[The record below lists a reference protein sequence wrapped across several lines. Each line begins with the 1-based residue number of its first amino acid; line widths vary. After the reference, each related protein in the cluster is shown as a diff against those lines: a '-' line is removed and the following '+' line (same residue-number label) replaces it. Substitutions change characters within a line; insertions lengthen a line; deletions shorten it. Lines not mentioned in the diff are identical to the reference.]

1 MTLQSKPAR
10 SEVRFRPRRVAHG
23 NFFVSDL
30 EESMRYYNEVLGL
43 REVFREPGI
52 GAGFLSNGS
61 SHHDVGLIQVTDRTL
76 TGRDGQVQVAAERGR
91 TPGLN
96 HIGLEMETE
105 AELVAA
111 YERAREAEVAIHRTV
126 DHQISRSVYLF
137 DPEGNYLEF
146 YADADQDWRA
156 IYEANEGQLITG
168 NWVPDAKNASTSPKY
183 IASPEFA
190 SVPDAPLTP
199 RRAARVSLM
208 VSDLSTMLGF
218 YEEVVGMTRV
228 TGGVED
234 GLAVLSGALG
244 NWDVGLFQSD
254 GGSRPGL
261 HHFGFELGG
270 SDELEEAVARLGR
283 QGVEPEI
290 RVSHPT
296 KESVAVD
303 DRDGIL
309 LEFFIERSRDPGKL
323 QTPTDPLPFL
333 V

>member
-1 MTLQSKPAR
+1 MTLQSNSAR

-30 EESMRYYNEVLGL
+30 EASMRYYNDVLGL

-76 TGRDGQVQVAAERGR
+76 TGRDGQVQVAADRGR
-91 TPGLN
+91 APGLN

-111 YERAREAEVAIHRTV
+111 YERAREAEVEIHRTV
-126 DHQISRSVYLF
+126 DHQISHSVYLF
-137 DPEGNYLEF
+137 DPDGNYLEF

-168 NWVPDAKNASTSPKY
+168 NWAPDLENASTSPKY
-183 IASPEFA
+183 VASPELA
-190 SVPDAPLTP
+190 RVPDAPLTP

-208 VSDLSTMLGF
+208 VSEMPTMLAF
-218 YEEVVGMTRV
+218 YEEVVGMTLV
-228 TGGVED
+228 AGGVAE
-234 GLAVLSGALG
+234 GFAVLSGAVG
-244 NWDVGLFQSD
+244 NWDVGLFEAA
-254 GGSRPGL
+254 GGSHPGL
-261 HHFGFELGG
+261 HHFGFELGSG
-270 SDELEEAVARLGR
+270 DELEEAVKRLER

-290 RVSHPT
+290 RISHPT
-296 KESVAVD
+296 KESVAVR
-303 DRDGIL
+303 DRDGIM
-309 LEFFIERSRDPGKL
+309 LEFFIERSRDPGDL
-323 QTPTDPLPFL
+323 RTSPDPVPFL